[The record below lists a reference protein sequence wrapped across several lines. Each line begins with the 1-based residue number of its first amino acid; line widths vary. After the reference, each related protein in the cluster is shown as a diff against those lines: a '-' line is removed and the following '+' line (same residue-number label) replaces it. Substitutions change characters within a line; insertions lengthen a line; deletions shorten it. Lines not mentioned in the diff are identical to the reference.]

1 MRINPDKYV
10 DIFKEFKKYRTISDL
25 EVFNFDSTI
34 DCYSFVRPQLN
45 DSAKEYQIVCVNNID
60 NNIVA
65 IYTRDEFLTFWQ
77 ESIVFAEKNYFGT
90 GLDQKTAQV
99 EISRLVTI
107 LKNYFY
113 KQSAKEILIY
123 LKTASSLIKLYGAWT
138 HPIFEFSPKEEYVDY
153 YRENVQKV
161 FMKIQLQD
169 EFREREN
176 AALKGIVL
184 KQLEDAILNSNLIKA
199 KETILKLKIAWDRIG
214 YIGKERENIEI
225 RFSCLIND
233 FERHYREESQRIGSD
248 VYNYEHR
255 KMSNWTVKEIKP
267 KPFDFSGD
275 DLSIDPRFW

>member
-113 KQSAKEILIY
+113 
-123 LKTASSLIKLYGAWT
+123 
-138 HPIFEFSPKEEYVDY
+138 
-153 YRENVQKV
+153 
-161 FMKIQLQD
+161 
-169 EFREREN
+169 
-176 AALKGIVL
+176 
-184 KQLEDAILNSNLIKA
+184 LNSATLLQI
-199 KETILKLKIAWDRIG
+199 
-214 YIGKERENIEI
+214 
-225 RFSCLIND
+225 
-233 FERHYREESQRIGSD
+233 
-248 VYNYEHR
+248 
-255 KMSNWTVKEIKP
+255 
-267 KPFDFSGD
+267 
-275 DLSIDPRFW
+275 